1 MSPPADSEIHV
12 RLTLD
17 YYENYIFLDALRLIL
32 GENSKRRD
40 IKNLLVKNP
49 DLQKINF
56 FRNVEWLQNQK
67 NKEKIFLDILKNY
80 YKKFIIEN
88 NNIFI
93 NITSFDK
100 YSNVKLD

>member
-1 MSPPADSEIHV
+1 
-12 RLTLD
+12 
-17 YYENYIFLDALRLIL
+17 
-32 GENSKRRD
+32 
-40 IKNLLVKNP
+40 KNP

-67 NKEKIFLDILKNY
+67 NKEKIFLDILKKY

>member
-17 YYENYIFLDALRLIL
+17 YYENYIFLEALRLIL

-67 NKEKIFLDILKNY
+67 NKEKIFLDILKKY